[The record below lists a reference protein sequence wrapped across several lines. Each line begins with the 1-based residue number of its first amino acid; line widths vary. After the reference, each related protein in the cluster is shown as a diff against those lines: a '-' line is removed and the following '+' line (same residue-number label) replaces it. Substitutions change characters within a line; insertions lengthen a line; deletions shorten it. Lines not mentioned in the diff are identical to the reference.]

1 MRFGY
6 VDLVT
11 LGVGVTDDAF
21 IAVETTRACLWGAQ
35 TGVTKQCSA
44 IGRMRAVGDTDRG
57 GDHADKA

>member
-1 MRFGY
+1 MCLGY

-11 LGVGVTDDAF
+11 LSVGVTDDAVV
-21 IAVETTRACLWGAQ
+21 AGKTTRASLWGAQ
-35 TGVTKQCSA
+35 TGVTKQCGA